1 MKYKKL
7 FSEGMIGNLKLK
19 NRIVMPAMGT
29 SLATSTGEA
38 SDEIIRYYEER
49 AKGGCGLIIT
59 EITRIDNETGIGT
72 PNQLCVTDSYQI
84 PKLQKLT
91 RAVHKYDT
99 KIFTQLH
106 HPGRQAHSSSL
117 NGKQIVGPSPIASKA
132 IGEIPR
138 ELETLEV
145 ENLVKKFIKGAKISQ
160 LSGFDGIELHG
171 AHGYLI
177 CQFLSPATNKR
188 TDKYGGTFMNR
199 MRFLTEIIMGIRH
212 ICGKDF
218 PISVRIDGD
227 EFIEGG
233 IDINES
239 IKIARYL
246 ESIGIDAINVSSGTY
261 ESSITII
268 EPVSYKEG
276 WKKHLSQSIKENIK
290 IPVIACDSI
299 KRPEIAENLLETNNL
314 DFVAL
319 GRAQLADP
327 EWGNKALNGKED
339 QIRSCIS
346 CLKCIE
352 LIMNGK
358 RIECAVN
365 PRVGMEIDFEEFK
378 KDGDQRKVVIIGG
391 GPAGMQAGINLAKR
405 NFAPIIFEKEDHL
418 GGSVFLGSKP
428 PMKEKLKW
436 FIDNMENELKD
447 LNVDIRLNTK
457 ANIDLLKNI
466 NPYAI
471 FIATGAKPILP
482 NIEGINSK
490 NVYTAEQILSEKT
503 EIKNKKIAVIG
514 SGMTGLETAEYL
526 NNKNNK
532 LTVVEMQ
539 KDIAPGTYLP
549 NLMDILPR
557 IKKEKINLLTSK
569 KLVKIN
575 ENSIEL
581 MNMNTKKI
589 EILETDLIVLS
600 LGVQSNIEIVE
611 EIKESFKNIK
621 IIGDVEKP
629 GRIFDAMKSS
639 FDKSYVL

>member
-1 MKYKKL
+1 
-7 FSEGMIGNLKLK
+7 
-19 NRIVMPAMGT
+19 
-29 SLATSTGEA
+29 
-38 SDEIIRYYEER
+38 
-49 AKGGCGLIIT
+49 
-59 EITRIDNETGIGT
+59 
-72 PNQLCVTDSYQI
+72 
-84 PKLQKLT
+84 
-91 RAVHKYDT
+91 
-99 KIFTQLH
+99 
-106 HPGRQAHSSSL
+106 
-117 NGKQIVGPSPIASKA
+117 
-132 IGEIPR
+132 
-138 ELETLEV
+138 
-145 ENLVKKFIKGAKISQ
+145 
-160 LSGFDGIELHG
+160 
-171 AHGYLI
+171 
-177 CQFLSPATNKR
+177 
-188 TDKYGGTFMNR
+188 
-199 MRFLTEIIMGIRH
+199 
-212 ICGKDF
+212 
-218 PISVRIDGD
+218 
-227 EFIEGG
+227 
-233 IDINES
+233 
-239 IKIARYL
+239 
-246 ESIGIDAINVSSGTY
+246 
-261 ESSITII
+261 
-268 EPVSYKEG
+268 
-276 WKKHLSQSIKENIK
+276 
-290 IPVIACDSI
+290 
-299 KRPEIAENLLETNNL
+299 
-314 DFVAL
+314 
-319 GRAQLADP
+319 
-327 EWGNKALNGKED
+327 
-339 QIRSCIS
+339 
-346 CLKCIE
+346 
-352 LIMNGK
+352 MNGK